1 MKRIHLSVLILLVF
15 ASWKTHAADN
25 SVCVEVGPLDRIICP
40 SNTLEVA
47 GPRITRSVKYSVP
60 TGKVPRGGWPTVVIY
75 QGSFFPVEFTRN
87 NLAPFGGYNEV
98 RLIEALLN
106 KGFAVVAPPAI
117 AGLYWMT
124 NLTGID
130 YNTSEDFYFIEEMLK
145 QMEKGSFGKLN
156 MNRLY
161 ATGISSG
168 GYHTSRMAV
177 SFPGVFKALAVESA
191 SYATCGGPLCALPK
205 LSRQHPPTLFLHGE
219 KDIVVPVGT
228 MLPYFEELKE
238 SGVDTEAF
246 IDQEARHQW
255 LDAAPELITEWF
267 LNH

>member
-1 MKRIHLSVLILLVF
+1 MKRILLSALSTFVLF
-15 ASWKTHAADN
+15 SQAHAAE
-25 SVCVEVGPLDRIICP
+25 SVCTQVGPLDRIYCP
-40 SNTLEVA
+40 SKNLDVK
-47 GPRITRSVKYSVP
+47 GPHITRSVKYSVP
-60 TGKVPRGGWPTVVIY
+60 EGKAPRGGWPAVVIY

-98 RLIEALLN
+98 RLIESLLN
-106 KGFAVVAPPAI
+106 KGFAVIAPPAI

-145 QMEKGSFGKLN
+145 QIGDGAFGKIN

-177 SFPGVFKALAVESA
+177 SFPGVFRALAVESA
-191 SYATCGGPLCALPK
+191 SYATCGGPLCVLPK
-205 LSRQHPPTLFLHGE
+205 LSHQHPPTLFLHGE
-219 KDIVVPVGT
+219 KDIVVPVAT
-228 MLPYFEELKE
+228 MLPYYEELRD
-238 SGVDTEAF
+238 SGVDTEAI

-255 LDAAPELITEWF
+255 LDAAPEMITNWF
-267 LNH
+267 LTH